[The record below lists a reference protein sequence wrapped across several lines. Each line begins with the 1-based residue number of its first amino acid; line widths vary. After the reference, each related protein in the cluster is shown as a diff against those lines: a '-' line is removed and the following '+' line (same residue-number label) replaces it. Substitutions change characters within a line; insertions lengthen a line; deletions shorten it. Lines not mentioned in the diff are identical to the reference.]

1 MYNRLK
7 TLVNQVRNLGS
18 TKWDDEREIVST
30 FPIIDF
36 GV

>member
-1 MYNRLK
+1 VTPRDHGRLG
-7 TLVNQVRNLGS
+7 VQVVG
-18 TKWDDEREIVST
+18 EREIVST